1 MLGVIVMN
9 TAKRLFLQNRGLY
22 YLALFA
28 WIAACVCGII
38 CAARLGGD
46 GFDDVSTYVQD
57 TFSSASA
64 WKSIRLGTGEN
75 IKFLICL
82 LAVSSAMVLMPLT
95 VGLIVF
101 KGFAAGF
108 TAAVI
113 IRIYSAR
120 GIALSFATVVLPY
133 AFSMPLLFMMFVA
146 ALRFP
151 LQGKDERIPPSR
163 AEKRRQWAAY
173 ALMQTA
179 LTALLCAIG
188 VAEAFLSQLVL
199 KIIL

>member
-1 MLGVIVMN
+1 MN
-9 TAKRLFLQNRGLY
+9 TAKRLFSQNRGLY

-38 CAARLGGD
+38 CASRLGGE
-46 GFDDVSTYVQD
+46 GFDDVSAYVKD
-57 TFSSASA
+57 TLATASA
-64 WKSIRLGTGEN
+64 WKSIRLGAGEN
-75 IKFLICL
+75 LKFLICL
-82 LAVSSAMVLMPLT
+82 LAVSSAIVLMPLT

-120 GIALSFATVVLPY
+120 GIALSAATVVLPY
-133 AFSMPLLFMMFVA
+133 AFSLPLLFMMFVA

-151 LQGKDERIPPSR
+151 MQDRAERLAPSR

-173 ALMQTA
+173 ALMQTI
-179 LTALLCAIG
+179 LTMLLCAIG
-188 VAEAFLSQLVL
+188 VAEAFLSQLVVKL
-199 KIIL
+199 LL

>member
-1 MLGVIVMN
+1 MMN
-9 TAKRLFLQNRGLY
+9 TAKRLFSQNRGLY

-38 CAARLGGD
+38 CASRLGGE
-46 GFDDVSTYVQD
+46 GFDDVSAYVKD
-57 TFSSASA
+57 TLATTSA
-64 WKSIRLGTGEN
+64 WKSIRLGAGEN
-75 IKFLICL
+75 LKFLICL
-82 LAVSSAMVLMPLT
+82 LAVSSAIVLMPLT

-120 GIALSFATVVLPY
+120 GIALSAATVVLPY
-133 AFSMPLLFMMFVA
+133 AFSLPLLFMMFVA

-151 LQGKDERIPPSR
+151 MQDRTERLAPSR

-173 ALMQTA
+173 ALMQTI
-179 LTALLCAIG
+179 LTVLLCAIG
-188 VAEAFLSQLVL
+188 VAEAFLSQLVVKL
-199 KIIL
+199 LL

>member
-1 MLGVIVMN
+1 MN
-9 TAKRLFLQNRGLY
+9 TAKRLFSQNRGLY

-28 WIAACVCGII
+28 WIAACVCGTI
-38 CAARLGGD
+38 CASRLSGD
-46 GFDDVSTYVQD
+46 GFDDVSAYVAD
-57 TFSSASA
+57 TLGTTSA
-64 WKSIRLGTGEN
+64 WKSIRLGLGEN
-75 IKFLICL
+75 LKFLICL
-82 LAVSSAMVLMPLT
+82 LAASSAMVLMPLT

-120 GIALSFATVVLPY
+120 GIALSIATVVLPY
-133 AFSMPLLFMMFVA
+133 AISLPLLFMMFVA

-151 LQGKDERIPPSR
+151 MQGKAERIPPTR

-179 LTALLCAIG
+179 LTALICAIG
-188 VAEAFLSQLVL
+188 VAEAFLSQIAL
-199 KIIL
+199 KIIQ

>member
-1 MLGVIVMN
+1 MMN
-9 TAKRLFLQNRGLY
+9 TAKRLFSQNRGLY

-38 CAARLGGD
+38 CASRLGGE
-46 GFDDVSTYVQD
+46 GFDDVSAYVKD
-57 TFSSASA
+57 TLATASA
-64 WKSIRLGTGEN
+64 WKSIRLGAGEN
-75 IKFLICL
+75 LKFLICL
-82 LAVSSAMVLMPLT
+82 LAVSSAIVLMPLT

-120 GIALSFATVVLPY
+120 GIALSAATVVLPY
-133 AFSMPLLFMMFVA
+133 AFSLPLLFMMFVA

-151 LQGKDERIPPSR
+151 MQDRTERLAPSR

-173 ALMQTA
+173 ALMQTI

-188 VAEAFLSQLVL
+188 VAEAFLSQLVVKL
-199 KIIL
+199 LL